1 MKIELKTPSARAI
14 LNLAPT
20 WGGIMPALILALENG
35 TCEGRAIAREELTRL
50 AAEVDKANENARA
63 GGRELADK
71 FAKYARE
78 NMADGNNARTPAGL
92 SLCHA
97 RASAFYIAARD
108 AGPHDDGAG
117 YTGKASELYE
127 SALAARNDADATAQ
141 RMAENL
147 ATLSRY
153 GFELTTRADFTARA
167 PTQSERIGER
177 RGAWAI
183 FDSAEG
189 MGGDADGFA
198 IVGDCPAELARAARA
213 HVSP

>member
-1 MKIELKTPSARAI
+1 MKIELKTPSSRAI

-35 TCEGRAIAREELTRL
+35 TGEGRAIAREELTRL
-50 AAEVDKANENARA
+50 ADEVDKANENARA

-92 SLCHA
+92 ALCHA

-127 SALAARNDADATAQ
+127 SALAARDDADATAQ
-141 RMAENL
+141 RMVENL
-147 ATLSRY
+147 AT
-153 GFELTTRADFTARA
+153 GPRA
-167 PTQSERIGER
+167 TQSKESR
-177 RGAWAI
+177 
-183 FDSAEG
+183 
-189 MGGDADGFA
+189 
-198 IVGDCPAELARAARA
+198 P
-213 HVSP
+213 